1 MKKAQITNL
10 VAYGVFTIAA
20 ILTLLPTAWAFIT
33 SIKKPWDIMT
43 EEPVF
48 IFEPTIENY
57 VRAFIHPSYLFH
69 QKIINSV
76 IVATSTTIICIAL
89 ACLAAYALTRF
100 DFKGSSGI
108 AAWIL
113 SIRMLPIIAVLI
125 PWFLIF
131 NSLKLIDTYIALIIP
146 YMTFT
151 LPFAVWMIRGFFLAI
166 PRELDEAALTEGY
179 SRLEILWK
187 IILPL
192 AKPGIII
199 TAIFCEIF
207 AWNEFQFALVLA
219 RIECMTVPVGLSHF
233 LQGYRIEWGPLFAA
247 TMVTAIPFIIAA
259 IFLQKHIVR
268 GLTLGA
274 VTRY

>member
-1 MKKAQITNL
+1 MKKVQITNL
-10 VAYGVFTIAA
+10 AVYGVFTIAA

-33 SIKKPWDIMT
+33 SFKKPWDIMT

-48 IFEPTIENY
+48 IFEPTIDNY
-57 VRAFIHPSYLFH
+57 LRAFFHPSYLFYE
-69 QKIINSV
+69 KIMNSV
-76 IVATSTTIICIAL
+76 IVATSTTIICVAL
-89 ACLAAYALTRF
+89 ACLAGYALTRF
-100 DFKGSSGI
+100 DFRGSSGI
-108 AAWIL
+108 ASWIL

-131 NSLKLIDTYIALIIP
+131 NSLKLIDTYLALIIP
-146 YMTFT
+146 YMAFT

-199 TAIFCEIF
+199 TAIFSEIF
-207 AWNEFQFALVLA
+207 CWNEFQFALVLT
-219 RIECMTVPVGLSHF
+219 RTHMTVPVGLAHF

-247 TMVTAIPFIIAA
+247 TMVTAIPFIVVT
-259 IFLQKHIVR
+259 IFLQKHVVR